1 MIAAIKQH
9 AVVKKGGLIE
19 IYAPELPEGT
29 EVEVTAV
36 ISFAVGAERFEMEND
51 TSQLFMQNEGA

>member
-19 IYAPELPEGT
+19 IYAPELTEGT

-36 ISFAVGAERFEMEND
+36 ISFAVGAECFEMEND